1 MSRIIDISIRV
12 RTLFAFGM
20 VLLVTVGLGSFA
32 LIQISAVEKAAG
44 DLGGKA
50 MPALLQSGEIL
61 RSVINFRREEANRLL
76 SVTEEDARYREGLM
90 ENYAKKAT
98 DARKNYQPHTTEE
111 STEIAEF
118 DSVWP
123 QFLKSTLTIVD
134 TLKAKDAGAAHKY
147 YVSENRTQFDILNLL
162 LAKVV
167 NLNQREGEQSYA
179 LVNAAT
185 ARARLGVIIALIV
198 ATCIALTSGVVTVLS
213 TASPIRRLTV
223 AMAQLSGHDLQT
235 AIPDADRRDEIGAMA
250 RAVEIFKSGLLEADR
265 LNAAQKVEEAEKT
278 RRVGIIDALVSDF
291 DARSSNDLAS
301 FEAAATQLDSTARG
315 MSTLANESTHQIN
328 VAATA
333 VAQTTANVQ
342 SVASSAEDMA
352 TRIQNISSQVGNAKK
367 IADRASEDVQRTSA
381 TVVGLT
387 QATQKIG
394 EIVTLIQAIAAQTN
408 LLALNATIESARAGE
423 IGKGFAV
430 VAAEVKGLANQTA
443 RATDEIATQIA
454 AVQKV
459 SGETS
464 SAIQAIGATIEELN
478 VISTTIASA
487 MEQQGTSTF
496 EISRNVKQAASGTQE
511 MAVTMVQVTNAA
523 NESGAASSQVL
534 QAALD
539 LSDRSKSL
547 QSQVA
552 TFLRAVRAA

>member
-32 LIQISAVEKAAG
+32 LIQIAAVEKAAG

-90 ENYAKKAT
+90 EDYAKKTT

-213 TASPIRRLTV
+213 TASPIRRLTI

>member
-90 ENYAKKAT
+90 ENYAKKTT

-487 MEQQGTSTF
+487 MEQQGASTF

-511 MAVTMVQVTNAA
+511 MAVTMAQVTNAA

>member
-32 LIQISAVEKAAG
+32 LIQIAAVEKAAG

-487 MEQQGTSTF
+487 MEQQGASTF

>member
-90 ENYAKKAT
+90 ENYAKKTT

-213 TASPIRRLTV
+213 TASPIRRLTI

-235 AIPDADRRDEIGAMA
+235 TIPDADRRDEIGAMA

-487 MEQQGTSTF
+487 MEQQGASTF

-511 MAVTMVQVTNAA
+511 MAVTMAQVTNAA

>member
-1 MSRIIDISIRV
+1 
-12 RTLFAFGM
+12 
-20 VLLVTVGLGSFA
+20 
-32 LIQISAVEKAAG
+32 
-44 DLGGKA
+44 
-50 MPALLQSGEIL
+50 
-61 RSVINFRREEANRLL
+61 
-76 SVTEEDARYREGLM
+76 
-90 ENYAKKAT
+90 
-98 DARKNYQPHTTEE
+98 
-111 STEIAEF
+111 
-118 DSVWP
+118 
-123 QFLKSTLTIVD
+123 
-134 TLKAKDAGAAHKY
+134 
-147 YVSENRTQFDILNLL
+147 
-162 LAKVV
+162 V

-213 TASPIRRLTV
+213 TASPIRRLTI

-235 AIPDADRRDEIGAMA
+235 TIPDADRRDEIGAMA

-487 MEQQGTSTF
+487 MEQQGASTF

>member
-90 ENYAKKAT
+90 ENYAKKTT

-315 MSTLANESTHQIN
+315 MSTLANESTHQIS

-342 SVASSAEDMA
+342 SVASSAEVMA

-487 MEQQGTSTF
+487 MEQQGASTF

-511 MAVTMVQVTNAA
+511 MAVTMAQVTNAA

>member
-32 LIQISAVEKAAG
+32 LIQIAAVEKAAG

-90 ENYAKKAT
+90 EDYAKKTT

-213 TASPIRRLTV
+213 TASPIRRLTI

-487 MEQQGTSTF
+487 MEQQGASTF

>member
-32 LIQISAVEKAAG
+32 LIQISAVENAAG

-90 ENYAKKAT
+90 ENYAKKTT

-352 TRIQNISSQVGNAKK
+352 TRI
-367 IADRASEDVQRTSA
+367 
-381 TVVGLT
+381 
-387 QATQKIG
+387 
-394 EIVTLIQAIAAQTN
+394 
-408 LLALNATIESARAGE
+408 
-423 IGKGFAV
+423 
-430 VAAEVKGLANQTA
+430 
-443 RATDEIATQIA
+443 
-454 AVQKV
+454 
-459 SGETS
+459 
-464 SAIQAIGATIEELN
+464 
-478 VISTTIASA
+478 
-487 MEQQGTSTF
+487 
-496 EISRNVKQAASGTQE
+496 
-511 MAVTMVQVTNAA
+511 
-523 NESGAASSQVL
+523 
-534 QAALD
+534 
-539 LSDRSKSL
+539 
-547 QSQVA
+547 
-552 TFLRAVRAA
+552 

>member
-333 VAQTTANVQ
+333 VAQTTASVQ